1 MKKIMMTLA
10 AALIAVSASAQFYV
24 GGGVGIGTAKVKV
37 GGYSESA
44 TTYKFVPE
52 VGYNFDENWAAGVAF
67 GWQGSSKRGQ
77 KAVEV
82 NPYVRYTFFRHSIV
96 GVFVDGGAGYKH
108 NYGGSDHSNAF
119 NVGLRPGVALNLNK
133 KLSFVTHVGF
143 FGYAHEKDNNTE
155 VKSNAWSADLDGR
168 NITFGLY
175 YNF

>member
-24 GGGVGIGTAKVKV
+24 GGGVGIGTGKVKV
-37 GGYSESA
+37 GGNSESA

-67 GWQGSSKRGQ
+67 GWEGMTKGGP
-77 KAVEV
+77 KTIEV
-82 NPYVRYTFFRHSIV
+82 NPYARYTFFRSDLV
-96 GVFVDGGAGYKH
+96 NVFVDGGVGYA
-108 NYGGSDHSNAF
+108 HSYNAETDVDDLY
-119 NVGLRPGVALNLNK
+119 VGLRPGVAVNLNK

-143 FGYAHEKDNNTE
+143 FGYAHEKDNNTK